1 MSIPTVV
8 SGCCS
13 GASRIA
19 RCALWWRGEIFLR
32 GAYKGAS
39 IRGDG
44 LGNANGR
51 RTHYGRREG
60 QGSSHDLR
68 PPCGNRSDSNHQ
80 GAGRRQGFR
89 TLQEF
94 AGAGGTRSD
103 HRSNARQPGLLARCS
118 PASDLLWLDARTDR
132 NGRPQRELLING
144 QGQVRRERGLGAL
157 WGGRFIPPK
166 GDFSRGFLVWEV
178 QRDDSSISR
187 NAGSQGQ
194 RSLGFG
200 SPKRPHRGGG
210 LPSNL
215 PIP

>member
-19 RCALWWRGEIFLR
+19 RCVLWWRGEIFSR
-32 GAYKGAS
+32 GGCKGPS
-39 IRGDG
+39 IRKDQ

-51 RTHYGRREG
+51 RIHYRRREG
-60 QGSSHDLR
+60 QVSSHYL
-68 PPCGNRSDSNHQ
+68 PPPGGNRSDSNHQ
-80 GAGRRQGFR
+80 GALRRQGLR
-89 TLQEF
+89 TLREF

-103 HRSNARQPGLLARCS
+103 RGSNTRQPGLLACCS
-118 PASDLLWLDARTDR
+118 PAFGFVWLDAST
-132 NGRPQRELLING
+132 NGEESLHAGLLIDG
-144 QGQVRRERGLGAL
+144 QGQVRRERGFGAL
-157 WGGRFIPPK
+157 RGGRFLPPK

-178 QRDDSSISR
+178 QRDDSSVSR

-210 LPSNL
+210 LSSNL
-215 PIP
+215 PVT